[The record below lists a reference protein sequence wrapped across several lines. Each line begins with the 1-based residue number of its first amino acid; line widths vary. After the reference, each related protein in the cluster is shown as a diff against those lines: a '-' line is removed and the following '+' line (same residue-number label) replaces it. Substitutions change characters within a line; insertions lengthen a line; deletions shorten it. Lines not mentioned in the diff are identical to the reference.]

1 MSKEILTKLL
11 ATENVRVEH
20 KKIPTAYFDLKN
32 RIVNL
37 PIWKDMTNELYN
49 LLIAHEVSHA
59 LHTPEQGWHGAVCEK
74 GATFKGFLNVIE
86 DARIERMIKAKFPG
100 IKRDFYKGYRELIDR
115 DFFGIKDVDLDTL
128 NLIDRINIHTKLGAL
143 STIKFDAEE
152 QVFVDA
158 CDDLVTF
165 DDVVDLATRIYEFM
179 KEKQEEQES
188 QTDQSSFNEPQSGEE
203 DDGEQMEM
211 PQDQG
216 EQEDES
222 SESGETQD
230 SEEKESEDDKAEAED
245 SGESEVGNE
254 EEEQV
259 EKPAEKTTNGQEGG
273 FGLDALSSKTDEAF
287 RKNEEALV
295 DEEAKD
301 WKYVNLP
308 KLPYG
313 KFIVPY
319 KQVFSELSEFYYSK
333 QPTTIRG
340 DMANSDLGDK
350 LLATFKRDN
359 TKAVQYLAKE
369 FEMKKRADEYKRT
382 STAKSG
388 VLDVNKLHSYKF
400 SDDVF
405 ARVANVTGGKNHGLV
420 MFLDWSGSICEHIYG
435 MMEQAINLALFCQKV
450 NIPFHVYAFS
460 DRLACDVKF
469 EELGYKPHDLYL
481 DRRITLLEFLS
492 SDMNKREMDTAC
504 KLLLLVA
511 KSFVNYRGY
520 KAETPPAPYG
530 TQFML
535 GGTPMNHA
543 IVLALDLVP
552 DFKKANNLQVVNTV
566 FITDGDSHPVG
577 EYLDENGKI
586 TGLSD
591 YRYQIVYVDPKTRK
605 EYKGQAGGWNQTETL
620 LNILRDRT
628 QAEVIGFHIIN
639 KNKRNFYGV
648 YKSRHGIRGQ
658 ESYDRYHEI
667 ETACKQFTKEKALII
682 RNKGFTENYIIAGG
696 NELHTANSSMEKVES
711 GAKKGAIK
719 SAFLKANRGR
729 ETSRKI
735 LSSFIEKVA

>member
-152 QVFVDA
+152 QVFVDE

-188 QTDQSSFNEPQSGEE
+188 QTDQSFNEPQSGEE
-203 DDGEQMEM
+203 GDGEQMEM

-216 EQEDES
+216 EQEDEG
-222 SESGETQD
+222 SESSETQD
-230 SEEKESEDDKAEAED
+230 SEEKESEETED
-245 SGESEVGNE
+245 SSESGGESADDG

-259 EKPAEKTTNGQEGG
+259 EKPSEETTNGLEGG
-273 FGLDALSSKTDEAF
+273 KGLDALRSKTDEAF

-313 KFIVPY
+313 KFILPY
-319 KQVFSELSEFYYSK
+319 KKVFSELSEFYYSK

-340 DMANSDLGDK
+340 DMSN
-350 LLATFKRDN
+350 
-359 TKAVQYLAKE
+359 
-369 FEMKKRADEYKRT
+369 
-382 STAKSG
+382 
-388 VLDVNKLHSYKF
+388 
-400 SDDVF
+400 
-405 ARVANVTGGKNHGLV
+405 
-420 MFLDWSGSICEHIYG
+420 C
-435 MMEQAINLALFCQKV
+435 
-450 NIPFHVYAFS
+450 
-460 DRLACDVKF
+460 
-469 EELGYKPHDLYL
+469 
-481 DRRITLLEFLS
+481 
-492 SDMNKREMDTAC
+492 
-504 KLLLLVA
+504 
-511 KSFVNYRGY
+511 
-520 KAETPPAPYG
+520 
-530 TQFML
+530 
-535 GGTPMNHA
+535 
-543 IVLALDLVP
+543 
-552 DFKKANNLQVVNTV
+552 
-566 FITDGDSHPVG
+566 
-577 EYLDENGKI
+577 
-586 TGLSD
+586 
-591 YRYQIVYVDPKTRK
+591 
-605 EYKGQAGGWNQTETL
+605 
-620 LNILRDRT
+620 
-628 QAEVIGFHIIN
+628 
-639 KNKRNFYGV
+639 
-648 YKSRHGIRGQ
+648 
-658 ESYDRYHEI
+658 
-667 ETACKQFTKEKALII
+667 
-682 RNKGFTENYIIAGG
+682 
-696 NELHTANSSMEKVES
+696 
-711 GAKKGAIK
+711 
-719 SAFLKANRGR
+719 
-729 ETSRKI
+729 
-735 LSSFIEKVA
+735 